1 MLINDKEFNVLTSN
15 KIFYKGVIEDNNDPL
30 KIGRLKVRILGVH
43 DSNKKLVPTSTLPWA
58 TINKSLDFGGFQ
70 SGIGISSVPTK
81 GTWVWLF
88 FDNNDVSS
96 PVVIG
101 AIPGITKTKQL
112 GSGFSDPDGVYPKDG
127 YLGKSDFNT
136 INTSSYLNNHV
147 IQTPGGQL
155 IEMNDGGHIK
165 ITHTSGTYIE
175 MSVDGKLSIS
185 TANDTN
191 INVTGN
197 TTLNSS
203 GDLTITA
210 PNTTINSNVVI
221 NGSTGM
227 NGNATVSG
235 TTTSGGINLNTHIH
249 PGDSGGITGQPQN

>member
-1 MLINDKEFNVLTSN
+1 MQINDKEFNVLTFN

-30 KIGRLKVRILGVH
+30 KIGRLRVRILGVH
-43 DSNKKLVPTSTLPWA
+43 DSNKTLVPTNTLPWA

-101 AIPGITKTKQL
+101 AIPGITKTKQS
-112 GSGFSDPDGVYPKDG
+112 GAGFSDPDGIYPKSD

-147 IQTPGGQL
+147 IQTPSGQL

-175 MSVDGKLSIS
+175 MTVDGKLNIK
-185 TANDTN
+185 TTNDTL
-191 INVTGN
+191 IDVTGT

-210 PNTTINSNVVI
+210 PNTTINSDITI
-221 NGSTGM
+221 NGDVNTSGSTI
-227 NGNATVSG
+227 
-235 TTTSGGINLNTHIH
+235 SGGINLNTHVH
-249 PGDSGGITGQPQN
+249 QGDSGGTTGGPHN